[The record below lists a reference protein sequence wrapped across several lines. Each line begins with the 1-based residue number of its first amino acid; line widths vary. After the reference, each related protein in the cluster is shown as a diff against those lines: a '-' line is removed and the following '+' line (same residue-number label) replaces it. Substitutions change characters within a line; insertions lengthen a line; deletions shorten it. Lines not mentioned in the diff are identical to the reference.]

1 MVEPGD
7 HDRPE
12 KSASTPD
19 FTQEALAHLQVQSDN
34 FALHVQGYL
43 DAPDLTWRQT
53 LCDDLARFR
62 NTLVLLDKNA
72 AVFVVEEL
80 LTLLQAD
87 QQGQLVGQN
96 ELARVLLLITDQLSE
111 HVALLQQ
118 DPTVESAL
126 PLLAL
131 VNDSRACRGESLLSD
146 MLVLAAGIE
155 LPEARIAAW
164 GANAIG
170 SESDR
175 EWARQRQAWIECA
188 SSAHPGLAQKLL
200 NWWGADNEN
209 IQWVQNLN
217 SVSAELDELAA
228 FCQFHD
234 YLETLLP
241 LFQASSLVAGAIG
254 HGELADGPALRSL
267 YAQLERSVYRCTR
280 VVTPDDLLPGDLLRN
295 FLYYLAQIESDD
307 LIATRLRRRFRLD
320 RIRQAARANDTHDTP
335 TIGVGYH
342 LSRAIR
348 NSISAESESLRV
360 WLEKGSADKPEERPR
375 LIRLRVRLQQLE
387 PVLTLMGAPEAL
399 GCLQR
404 INSDLSILDS
414 RRADASAA
422 QTSGKRDDASA
433 GEPEASQDGDSPGQ
447 IRERLAEA
455 FMLLD
460 ALLDKNA
467 RRSVRRS
474 ATPARPVTVSGEAVF
489 VDMAIDACLREAR
502 AALQSVADSLE
513 ELLPT
518 GLFSTGRCHAITQQ
532 LQLVDQ
538 VLQILPLPEVTP
550 LLTGLGELL
559 THLQLQDRQRSSHS
573 SDTGRSMMPVHEE
586 IATLLVSID
595 YYLGCVLQPQASASQ
610 LLVDAEDALMNARS
624 FLAGKPANDEAS
636 GPDQHIEKAVRRLL
650 PHWDAL
656 GAALSNYRRAT
667 GSETLAAIGMS
678 LTFFLDG
685 ARRGAS
691 PALELLASSASR
703 WFERVVGSK
712 DELEVEQL
720 MLLDEVHGVMP
731 QLIDQWLS
739 NSENVRGLDDLLS
752 KLDNDEA
759 TLGLHETGGLTLTID
774 DDLLPDPLDDSVR
787 LALDNTLQHVFHYE
801 CLGHLEELEV
811 SIKSALQPSA
821 SVAQRLPTEQMLRSL
836 HTLAGSAQAV
846 DAPYIA
852 AIVQPLQRASLARQ
866 REDSSFDAAETRYIG
881 ELLVALRARLNSLAT
896 DETVEPEVESIEARL
911 SAFVARVIPGSNA
924 VDSGLGLA
932 PNVRSLD
939 DVFVEEARE
948 LLDRMRLIVH
958 SAVHGPAEIRA
969 VLSLLHTLKGGA
981 RMAGRVT
988 IAEHVHALESEIKK
1002 LHEAPALAAALKAGY
1017 ATLNGLITQASAQVT
1032 LGAGSPSLSDT
1043 YLPDSM
1049 LVSDSAF
1056 EGLLD
1061 VATDV
1066 TVNQARLS
1074 DALARMREV
1083 FQDIEATSL
1092 RWHALPESEQ
1102 VKSSSDVGEML
1113 ADLEAASMVMRD
1125 ALNQADREQQQ
1136 ASRAAAG
1143 LQQSLIR
1150 TRLVRVDEAQDRL
1163 SQAVQDAAEE
1173 THRHAQ
1179 IVINGGEVTLDRGL
1193 FRKLLAPLE
1202 HLARNAIVHGIEIED
1217 ERRRVGK
1224 KATGNICLSATI
1236 DGTDLVLE
1244 LRDDG
1249 RGIDRNE
1256 LNRVLEARGEPLIET
1271 HEDLQSV
1278 LFRSGFTSINSP
1290 TALAGHGLG
1299 LAAVQVAV
1307 KQLGGRVQLATQPG
1321 EGTRISLR
1329 IPQRIVVNQVVLVE
1343 CDGLLFAIPVSHV
1356 ETVRMAGAV
1365 VEAPESHR
1373 RVALSQLLS
1382 GQGISYSPVEPFHK
1396 AAVLVHVNGHE
1407 LALEIDQVIGY
1418 RELVTQALG
1427 PQLATLQRYSG
1438 GSVLSDGRQV
1448 LILDLN
1454 NAVESLGSEQERQV
1468 KPARESLRPVALVV
1482 DDSLTMRTAAA
1493 SVLQHCGIAVRQ
1505 SRDGVEALESLATA
1519 MPNLIILDIEMP
1531 RLDGYG
1537 FMKRIREEYG
1547 EASPPVI
1554 VISSRDHQTNRQR
1567 MEKFGAVSFLSK
1579 PFTELQLQAAIEA
1592 AGLRLPDI
1600 TIA

>member
-1 MVEPGD
+1 MGEPGD
-7 HDRPE
+7 HDRSE
-12 KSASTPD
+12 KSVSAPD
-19 FTQEALAHLQVQSDN
+19 FTQEALAHLQVQSDD
-34 FALHVQGYL
+34 FALHVQRFL
-43 DAPDLTWRQT
+43 EDPDQNWRQT

-72 AVFVVEEL
+72 AVFVAEEL
-80 LTLLQAD
+80 LALLQAD
-87 QQGQLVGQN
+87 QQGQLVSQA
-96 ELARVLLLITDQLSE
+96 ELVRVLLLAADQLSE

-118 DPTVESAL
+118 DPTVDSAL
-126 PLLAL
+126 PLLPL

-188 SSAHPGLAQKLL
+188 SSAHPALAQRLL
-200 NWWGADNEN
+200 SWWAGDSNDA
-209 IQWVQNLN
+209 QRLQSLN
-217 SVSAELDELAA
+217 PVCAELDELAD
-228 FCQFHD
+228 FCQSHNFM
-234 YLETLLP
+234 ETLLP
-241 LFQASSLVAGAIG
+241 LFQASSLVARAIG
-254 HGELADGPALRSL
+254 NGELTDGPALRSL
-267 YAQLERSVYRCTR
+267 YAQLERSVHRCTR

-295 FLYYLAQIESDD
+295 YLYYLAQIESADP
-307 LIATRLRRRFRLD
+307 IAIRLRRRFRLD
-320 RIRQAARANDTHDTP
+320 RIRQAARVNDTQDTP

-348 NSISAESESLRV
+348 NSISAESESLRA
-360 WLEKGSADKPEERPR
+360 WLEKESRDKPEDRPR

-387 PVLTLMGAPEAL
+387 PVLTLMGAPDAL
-399 GCLQR
+399 ACLR
-404 INSDLSILDS
+404 RVNSDLSILDS
-414 RRADASAA
+414 SRTPGVAEQSKGAPDPAQIGKQDAH
-422 QTSGKRDDASA
+422 QDVDT
-433 GEPEASQDGDSPGQ
+433 PEQ
-447 IRERLAEA
+447 IRQRLAESLL
-455 FMLLD
+455 LLD

-474 ATPARPVTVSGEAVF
+474 ATPVLPATIPGEAVF

-502 AALQSVADSLE
+502 STLQGVAVSLE
-513 ELLPT
+513 DLLPT
-518 GLFSTGRCHAITQQ
+518 GSFSTGRCHAIIQQ
-532 LQLVDQ
+532 LLQVDQ

-550 LLTGLGELL
+550 LLRGLGDLL
-559 THLQLQDRQRSSHS
+559 THLQLQGRQRSSQS
-573 SDTGRSMMPVHEE
+573 PDNGRSMMPVHEE

-624 FLAGKPANDEAS
+624 FLDGKPDS
-636 GPDQHIEKAVRRLL
+636 GETGISEQQLENAVKRLL
-650 PHWDAL
+650 PRWDAL
-656 GAALSNYRRAT
+656 GTALSDYRTAA
-667 GSETLAAIGMS
+667 GPETLAAVG
-678 LTFFLDG
+678 LGLKLFLDEV
-685 ARRGAS
+685 RKGAS
-691 PALELLASSASR
+691 QALERLASSASR
-703 WFERVVGSK
+703 WFERVPASQQG
-712 DELEVEQL
+712 LEAEQL

-739 NSENVRGLDDLLS
+739 SSENVRGLDDLLS

-759 TLGLHETGGLTLTID
+759 TLGLHDTGGLTLTID
-774 DDLLPDPLDDSVR
+774 DDLLPDPVDDSVR

-801 CLGHLEELEV
+801 CLGHLEDLEV
-811 SIKSALQPSA
+811 SVKAALQPSA
-821 SVAQRLPTEQMLRSL
+821 NVAQRLPTEQMLRSL

-846 DAPYIA
+846 DAPYIG
-852 AIVQPLQRASLARQ
+852 AIVQPLQRAALARQ
-866 REDSSFDAAETRYIG
+866 REGSSFDAAETRYIG

-896 DETVEPEVESIEARL
+896 DAPAEPEVEAIEARL
-911 SAFVARVIPGSNA
+911 SAFVARIIPGSNA
-924 VDSGLGLA
+924 VDSGLGMA
-932 PNVRSLD
+932 SNVRSLD
-939 DVFVEEARE
+939 DVFGGEARE
-948 LLDRMRLIVH
+948 LLDRMRLVVH

-969 VLSLLHTLKGGA
+969 VLSLLHTLKGSA
-981 RMAGRVT
+981 RMAGRVI
-988 IAEHVHALESEIKK
+988 IAEHAHALESEIKK

-1017 ATLNGLITQASAQVT
+1017 AALNGLTTQASAQ
-1032 LGAGSPSLSDT
+1032 ASLSASSTSHSGT
-1043 YLPDSM
+1043 YVSDSM

-1066 TVNQARLS
+1066 TVNQARLG
-1074 DALARMREV
+1074 DALAQMREV
-1083 FQDIEATSL
+1083 YQDIETTSQ
-1092 RWHALPESEQ
+1092 RWHALPESEHL
-1102 VKSSSDVGEML
+1102 KSSAAIREIL
-1113 ADLEAASMVMRD
+1113 ADLDTVSIVMRD
-1125 ALNQADREQQQ
+1125 ALNQAEREQQQ
-1136 ASRAAAG
+1136 ASRAAAS

-1150 TRLVRVDEAQDRL
+1150 TRLVRVDEARDRL

-1193 FRKLLAPLE
+1193 FRKLLASLE
-1202 HLARNAIVHGIEIED
+1202 HLARNAIVHGIENED
-1217 ERRRVGK
+1217 ERRRLGK
-1224 KATGNICLSATI
+1224 GVAGSISLSATI

-1249 RGIDRNE
+1249 RGIDRND

-1271 HEDLQSV
+1271 HEDLQAL
-1278 LFRSGFTSINSP
+1278 LFRSGFTSIKSP

-1299 LAAVQVAV
+1299 LAAVQTAV
-1307 KQLGGRVQLATQPG
+1307 EQLGGRVQLATRPG
-1321 EGTRISLR
+1321 EGTCIIMR
-1329 IPQRIVVNQVVLVE
+1329 IPQRIVINQVVLVE
-1343 CDGLLFAIPVSHV
+1343 CDGLLFAVPVSHV
-1356 ETVRMAGAV
+1356 EKVRMAGAIADV
-1365 VEAPESHR
+1365 PETHR
-1373 RVALSQLLS
+1373 RVSLAQLLS
-1382 GQGISYSPVEPFHK
+1382 GQGTGALSTGPFHK

-1407 LALEIDQVIGY
+1407 LALEVDQVIGY

-1427 PQLATLQRYSG
+1427 PQLATLQRFSG

-1448 LILDLN
+1448 LILELN
-1454 NAVESLGSEQERQV
+1454 NVVESLASESWQQP
-1468 KPARESLRPVALVV
+1468 KPARESLRPVALMV

-1493 SVLQHCGIAVRQ
+1493 SALQRCGIAVRQ

-1519 MPNLIILDIEMP
+1519 MPNLVILDIEMP

-1537 FMKRIREEYG
+1537 FLKRIRDEYA

-1554 VISSRDHQTNRQR
+1554 VISSRDHHANRRR
-1567 MEKFGAVSFLSK
+1567 MEELGVVSFLSK
-1579 PFTELQLQAAIEA
+1579 PFTESQLHAAIEA